1 MTDFDTFDDDLAV
14 ALQRRVPQVDAAG
27 IGTASAHD
35 AVLARAHGIRRRRAG
50 IAGGATLAAVIAGGF
65 LLLNGNADDT
75 LAPATVPS
83 TATAPDAVAPTS
95 TSEVA
100 TSTVPRPSTTVDSV
114 ATVITVPVPPVTAIA
129 STGAETVPPTT
140 AQPSPTSPST
150 SSTVATQPP
159 APSTETYDS
168 SGGSITVTWNGSAL
182 SLDAVNPADGHT
194 AEIEDET
201 ATRVRV
207 RFRGPAESRIEVRV
221 ENGQVTERI
230 D

>member
-1 MTDFDTFDDDLAV
+1 MTDFDNFDDDLAV
-14 ALQRRVPQVDAAG
+14 ALQRRVPQVEAAS

-50 IAGGATLAAVIAGGF
+50 IAGAATLAAVIAGGVV
-65 LLLNGNADDT
+65 LLNGDADDT
-75 LAPATVPS
+75 LAPATAPS
-83 TATAPDAVAPTS
+83 TATAPDTAAPTS
-95 TSEVA
+95 TSEA
-100 TSTVPRPSTTVDSV
+100 PTSTVPRPSTTGDSV
-114 ATVITVPVPPVTAIA
+114 ATVVTVPVPPISATV

-182 SLDAVNPADGHT
+182 SLDAVNPTDGHT

-201 ATRVRV
+201 ATRIRV